1 MGRQASSNVSLV
13 LNMNKKC
20 ATDRVVLI
28 LKIIEMITAVGVVDI
43 LYQNFSKSLHFQK
56 EYKLRQ

>member
-13 LNMNKKC
+13 YMNKKC

-43 LYQNFSKSLHFQK
+43 
-56 EYKLRQ
+56 